1 MLKLATFEDTALH
14 VFHEAKEK
22 TVTYHSKIVS
32 CDNNKIFR
40 ENNLTLKHGNHS
52 SVERFRVSVTE

>member
-32 CDNNKIFR
+32 CDNKIFR

-52 SVERFRVSVTE
+52 SVERFRVSVIE